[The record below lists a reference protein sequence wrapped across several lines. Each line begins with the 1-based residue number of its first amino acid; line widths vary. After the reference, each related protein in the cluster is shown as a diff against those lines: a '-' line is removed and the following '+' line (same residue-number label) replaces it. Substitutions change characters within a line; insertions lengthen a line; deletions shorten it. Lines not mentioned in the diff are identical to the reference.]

1 MHNLRPKTLIDN
13 PQPIS
18 RRHMLSL
25 GAAVMAA
32 AGLSQQLGIISA
44 AHAQAF
50 LPEEFQG
57 LIGHVVYRMT
67 IHCVPPLGFDP
78 DATLAARNWAANSPQ
93 GINAQ
98 GQVTFAHDPNRGAY
112 GENMAWGTNL
122 TATDAIALWYEEG
135 KLYNYNTPGFS
146 TATGHFTQFVWASS
160 RLLGMSVARRGNVNL
175 WVARYFPAGNIAG
188 QFPNNVFPPLGGP
201 LCAHIRVGTSSQSAI
216 GVVPP
221 APEPLTK

>member
-18 RRHMLSL
+18 RRHMLRV

-32 AGLSQQLGIISA
+32 TGLSQQLGIISA
-44 AHAQAF
+44 AHAQDF
-50 LPEEFQG
+50 PPEEFQG
-57 LIGHVVYRMT
+57 LMGHVFYRMI

-78 DATLAARNWAANSPQ
+78 NATLAARNWAANSPQ

-122 TATDAIALWYEEG
+122 TAMQAIELWYAEG
-135 KLYNYNTPGFS
+135 TLYNYNNPGFS
-146 TATGHFTQFVWASS
+146 SATGHFTQLVWASS
-160 RLLGMSVARRGNVNL
+160 RFLGMAVARRGNVNL
-175 WVARYFPAGNIAG
+175 WVARYDPAGNIAG
-188 QFPNNVFPPLGGP
+188 QFPNNVVPPLRGP
-201 LCAHIRVGTSSQSAI
+201 LCTHIQIGTPSQSAI

-221 APEPLTK
+221 APEPLAK